1 MKKNIILFVI
11 FAFTLSC
18 ERDKTILF
26 PANDNEDGL
35 EYFIAYEPIEGY
47 CYIHDK
53 PFVADWLIAVD
64 DSGNVIEDTTD
75 YAELSDTTIFLKLFT
90 DEIIAFREQY
100 KGYRLL
106 LVNKSVKYAK
116 LKTQDGRL
124 YLFQEAK
131 DQDGK
136 WKAIEKLTPSFCGNS
151 YYSVV
156 LSPSDSCYFTIPI
169 YRGELITKL
178 RFKLLIEENDYILT
192 NEFTASI
199 NRSQFIE

>member
-1 MKKNIILFVI
+1 MGDSFMRRYSLFIIIMFINCSLP
-11 FAFTLSC
+11 S
-18 ERDKTILF
+18 ESNKD
-26 PANDNEDGL
+26 DDGL
-35 EYFIAYEPIEGY
+35 EYFIVYEPIEGY

-53 PFVADWLIAVD
+53 PFVADWLIPVD
-64 DSGNVIEDTTD
+64 ESGNVIEDTTD
-75 YAELSDTTIFLKLFT
+75 YAELSDTTIFLKRFT
-90 DEIIAFREQY
+90 NEIIAFRERY
-100 KGYRLL
+100 KGYRLA
-106 LVNKSVKYAK
+106 LVNKSGKYSK

-178 RFKLLIEENDYILT
+178 RFKLLIEENDYILS